1 MSPISGMEMSQDL
14 DQVQKMNQYCEE
26 MLELYKKQR
35 HMIVYD
41 EAQNPDTNVLNE
53 KGSSLNHGKLLR

>member
-53 KGSSLNHGKLLR
+53 KGSLLNPGKLLR